1 MNIELPKDAERR
13 EIAAW
18 VRGPFDVVKEGR
30 YYHLNGTLFGMGL
43 YANTENGLR
52 IGMSH
57 LADLIEPEPERTC
70 HMEPDETASH
80 AMCGPAVRCD
90 ACGAAVPAV
99 GTLSYCPNCGAKVVE
114 DE

>member
-1 MNIELPKDAERR
+1 MPTDVERR

-30 YYHLNGTLFGMGL
+30 YYHLNGTLFGMVL
-43 YANTENGLR
+43 CANTENGLR

-99 GTLSYCPNCGAKVVE
+99 GTLRYCPNCGAKVVE
-114 DE
+114 K